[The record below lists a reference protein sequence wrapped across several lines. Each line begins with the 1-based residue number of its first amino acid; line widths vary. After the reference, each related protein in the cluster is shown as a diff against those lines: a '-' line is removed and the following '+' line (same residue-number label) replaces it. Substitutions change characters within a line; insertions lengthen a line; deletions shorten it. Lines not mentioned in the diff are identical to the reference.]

1 MKLLIDAR
9 PLTDIASGGV
19 ARLSRHL
26 VSAYAQVFPD
36 DELILA
42 TTGSVKPDL
51 PETLQRPNVRHLHLS
66 VPNKLWSASSAI
78 GAVSFTKEFEKR
90 AGKVDATFLPNLGFV
105 GTLKK
110 PTSLLL
116 HDLSFL
122 IEPRWFNWKQRAW
135 HRAVRAKK
143 LIKNVDQLF
152 AVSKRTKQDAINIL
166 GIPEERIT
174 VIPIGPTLSVIPEEA
189 GIQHQGRYV
198 LALGWNDRR
207 KNARTAELA
216 VEILRRDPAF
226 ADLNII
232 IVGRDVIRPNDAQLS
247 SLFANASAFLY
258 PSWYEGYGFP
268 LWEAA
273 QFGTPRVASTSGSLP
288 ETAPAGTFFAHP
300 AKPHQWVE
308 ALRNALIQE
317 RKPVITDST
326 WESAARTLRR
336 SIAR

>member
-66 VPNKLWSASSAI
+66 VPNKLWSASSAA

-135 HRAVRAKK
+135 HRAVRATK

-152 AVSKRTKQDAINIL
+152 AVSKRTKQDAIDIL

-174 VIPIGPTLSVIPEEA
+174 VIPIGPTLSFLFRNLITDHPRS
-189 GIQHQGRYV
+189 IRSC
-198 LALGWNDRR
+198 
-207 KNARTAELA
+207 ARMERQTKERANRGTC
-216 VEILRRDPAF
+216 RRDSSPRSRAHRSQHHHRWTR
-226 ADLNII
+226 
-232 IVGRDVIRPNDAQLS
+232 RD
-247 SLFANASAFLY
+247 
-258 PSWYEGYGFP
+258 
-268 LWEAA
+268 
-273 QFGTPRVASTSGSLP
+273 STERRRTLCSFRKCLRFSLP
-288 ETAPAGTFFAHP
+288 LL
-300 AKPHQWVE
+300 V
-308 ALRNALIQE
+308 
-317 RKPVITDST
+317 
-326 WESAARTLRR
+326 
-336 SIAR
+336 